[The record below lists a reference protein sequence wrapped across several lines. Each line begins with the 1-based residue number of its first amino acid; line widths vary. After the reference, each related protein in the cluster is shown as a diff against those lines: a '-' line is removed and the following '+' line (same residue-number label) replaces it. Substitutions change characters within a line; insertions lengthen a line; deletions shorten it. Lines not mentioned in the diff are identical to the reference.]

1 MGTRTVR
8 LDQDSEAAL
17 AELRRRT
24 GQSISAVVREGLRAY
39 AWELDDDITR
49 RPGDL
54 YASLGLPREGE
65 RSVAPAAQLVT
76 TIPVLTK
83 ALHLLLPAGHRVS
96 GLVDFIQAG
105 GVGLLTQD
113 EQDVR
118 RCFDL
123 MNQYADR
130 PMNLADASI
139 VAAVTTDC
147 LGGPLGWYRLL
158 AASAILAA
166 HAPAL

>member
-39 AWELDDDITR
+39 ARELDDDITR

-65 RSVAPAAQLVT
+65 RSAAPAAMAKEAVVE
-76 TIPVLTK
+76 I
-83 ALHLLLPAGHRVS
+83 
-96 GLVDFIQAG
+96 I
-105 GVGLLTQD
+105 
-113 EQDVR
+113 R
-118 RCFDL
+118 RKHG
-123 MNQYADR
+123 R
-130 PMNLADASI
+130 
-139 VAAVTTDC
+139 
-147 LGGPLGWYRLL
+147 
-158 AASAILAA
+158 
-166 HAPAL
+166 